1 MLCLILCYAA
11 PAFPNHYRRLIC
23 LNHLLLPWW
32 RKPAQ
37 DNELRNVSTD
47 ELEDAS
53 ITDLADMLQSLG
65 YAIDYL
71 SLGPRYPETSDAID
85 GLATAVRLLS
95 KVMRNRVTESRSS

>member
-1 MLCLILCYAA
+1 MDDSPTAVQVAKLV
-11 PAFPNHYRRLIC
+11 PQP
-23 LNHLLLPWW
+23 
-32 RKPAQ
+32 
-37 DNELRNVSTD
+37 D
-47 ELEDAS
+47 ELANESTTNIAH
-53 ITDLADMLQSLG
+53 MVESLG